1 MKKYAR
7 VLLGMLLITALL
19 TGCGSSAKDQS
30 AAESYNSAA
39 PMAPKEE
46 PMEDEDAIAEEEA
59 LEMEY
64 AAGQMDGYGTES
76 GADGVEVK
84 DDPESG
90 QKSDALKGRKLIR
103 SVYME
108 AETLEFDTFLQ
119 DLASRVNGI
128 GGYIERSSVSG
139 NGYNYDRYRY
149 ANMTLRI
156 PSEKLDSFITGISE
170 FCNIVYKDESV
181 EDITLR
187 YVDVESR
194 KKALEVEQERLLSLL
209 EKAETVEDIIVIETR
224 LSEVRYELESYGSQ
238 LRTYDNKVDYSTV
251 NIDIREVERVTPV
264 AEESV
269 WDRIRNGVGESIYD
283 ILRDAKNLVIGF
295 IIDLPYIIVWAII
308 LFLLYKLV
316 KIIYHKVRKRNISEM
331 KEKKCIF
338 RRKNRDVHTVEEEH
352 KE

>member
-7 VLLGMLLITALL
+7 LLLSVLLTAVLLA
-19 TGCGSSAKDQS
+19 GCGSSAKD
-30 AAESYNSAA
+30 AMMESAA
-39 PMAPKEE
+39 PEAPREE
-46 PMEDEDAIAEEEA
+46 PMEESIAEEEA
-59 LEMEY
+59 MDLNY
-64 AAGQMDGYGTES
+64 AAGQMDGYGTEN
-76 GADGVEVK
+76 GADMKVTSEGTGA
-84 DDPESG
+84 D
-90 QKSDALKGRKLIR
+90 QKAEALKGRKLIR
-103 SVYME
+103 TVYME
-108 AETLEFDTFLQ
+108 AETLEFDAFVQEL
-119 DLASRVNGI
+119 SNRVDGI
-128 GGYIERSSVSG
+128 GGYVERSSVSG

-170 FCNIVYKDESV
+170 LCNIVYKDESV
-181 EDITLR
+181 EDITLK

-269 WDRIRNGVGESIYD
+269 WDRIKNGVGESIYD
-283 ILRDAKNLVIGF
+283 ILRDIKNFVIGF

-316 KIIYHKVRKRNISEM
+316 KIIYHKVRKRDIAGI
-331 KEKKCIF
+331 KDKKCIF
-338 RRKNRDVHTVEEEH
+338 RRKNRNVQSAEEEH

>member
-7 VLLGMLLITALL
+7 VLMSVLLVMLLL
-19 TGCGSSAKDQS
+19 TGCGASAKDQ
-30 AAESYNSAA
+30 AATESYGAA

-46 PMEDEDAIAEEEA
+46 PMEEAVEEEA

-64 AAGQMDGYGTES
+64 AADMKNGYGTEG
-76 GADGVEVK
+76 GAEGASSVGGAENG
-84 DDPESG
+84 EN
-90 QKSDALKGRKLIR
+90 SDALSGRKLIR
-103 SVYME
+103 TVYME

-128 GGYIERSSVSG
+128 GGYVERSSVSG

-156 PSEKLDSFITGISE
+156 PSGKLDSFVTGISE
-170 FCNIVYKDESV
+170 LCNITYKDESV

-194 KKALEVEQERLLSLL
+194 KTALEVEQERLLSLL

-251 NIDIREVERVTPV
+251 NIDIREVERVTPA

-269 WDRIRNGVGESIYD
+269 WDRIKNGVGESIYD
-283 ILRDAKNLVIGF
+283 ILRDARNIVIGF

-316 KIIYHKVRKRNISEM
+316 KIIYHKVRKRDIFEK

-338 RRKNRDVHTVEEEH
+338 RRKDRNVQKMEDDH